1 MLPTMLIYTLLLWS
15 LPFMQRFF
23 LPQVPRK
30 EKGWDDQKHRCQETI
45 PETDVARIETQM
57 IKIHMWWRVVTW
69 QSSINSKSQYGR
81 TSDKSHYTGQ
91 EDWGWWEG
99 AESEWLMHHS
109 TLKWPSVQWD
119 VQGGYSHKL
128 KEELLLEWVAMPFSS
143 RPSWPRDQIHVS
155 YVSCMTVRFF
165 TASVTW
171 EAMAPCR
178 FVKEL
183 HFTTGVFGAFSVK
196 NTTDQLEQDLMGE
209 RPHMDSLTNRWNKN
223 ISNST

>member
-1 MLPTMLIYTLLLWS
+1 MIIIFHAEILSSPSSKKRKGMKWSEAPMSGNYTRDRCSQNRNSDDKNTHLVESGHMAVLHKLQITIRKNIW
-15 LPFMQRFF
+15 
-23 LPQVPRK
+23 QVPLHWTGGLRLV
-30 EKGWDDQKHRCQETI
+30 R
-45 PETDVARIETQM
+45 R
-57 IKIHMWWRVVTW
+57 
-69 QSSINSKSQYGR
+69 GR
-81 TSDKSHYTGQ
+81 
-91 EDWGWWEG
+91 
-99 AESEWLMHHS
+99 EWLMHHS

-171 EAMAPCR
+171 EAMVPCR

>member
-1 MLPTMLIYTLLLWS
+1 MIIIFHAEILSSPSSKKRKGMKWSEAPMSGNYTRDRCSQNRNSDDKNTHLVESGHMAVLHKLQITIRKNIW
-15 LPFMQRFF
+15 
-23 LPQVPRK
+23 QVPLHWTGGLRLV
-30 EKGWDDQKHRCQETI
+30 R
-45 PETDVARIETQM
+45 R
-57 IKIHMWWRVVTW
+57 
-69 QSSINSKSQYGR
+69 GR
-81 TSDKSHYTGQ
+81 
-91 EDWGWWEG
+91 
-99 AESEWLMHHS
+99 EWLMHHS